1 MMSVFRLHLLTGK
14 DHHVTRVRIS
24 RRYLAVVVMGVG
36 GGETGHPLEIRGNI

>member
-24 RRYLAVVVMGVG
+24 RRYLAVVVVG
-36 GGETGHPLEIRGNI
+36 GGETGHPLEIRGKI